1 VRTIHNLGAISQAS
15 GLGGDLGVTRGGERH
30 FKIYIRNK
38 ADFSSVKQALERN
51 FLSAADKVSYLR
63 ADICR
68 TELNLEIEVTVL
80 GVRLG

>member
-1 VRTIHNLGAISQAS
+1 
-15 GLGGDLGVTRGGERH
+15 
-30 FKIYIRNK
+30 
-38 ADFSSVKQALERN
+38 VKQALERN

-68 TELNLEIEVTVL
+68 AELNLEIEATVL